1 MICRQ
6 TLAVTPQY
14 GLAQRQDDTRQTR
27 DTAQHL
33 TRLDGQPGGLARL
46 EVTSMPTEPMPV
58 VNQPVEAERY
68 ILVRNFDCERR
79 R

>member
-6 TLAVTPQY
+6 IVAVLPQY
-14 GLAQRQDDTRQTR
+14 ALRRLEMIPGKTHNAWR
-27 DTAQHL
+27 L
-33 TRLDGQPGGLARL
+33 TRLVRQRGRLVRL
-46 EVTSMPTEPMPV
+46 EVTSMPIEPMPV
-58 VNQPVEAERY
+58 VNQTVEAERY